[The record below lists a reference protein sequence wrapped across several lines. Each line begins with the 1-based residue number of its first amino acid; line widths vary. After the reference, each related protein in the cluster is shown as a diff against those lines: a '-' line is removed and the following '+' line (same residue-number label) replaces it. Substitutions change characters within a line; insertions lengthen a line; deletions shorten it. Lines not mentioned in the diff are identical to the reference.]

1 MSGTENN
8 RLAALIEAELARP
21 ADAAA
26 YKVVEAI
33 RAEHGDAVRAVLF
46 YGSCRRAAQP
56 DGVLDFYIL
65 VDDYHSYHRNLFRS
79 LINRLLPPDVSFLRA
94 GDAAAGHDFQQGGG
108 APGIAAKITVISC
121 DQFARRVRPDAID
134 TTLWARFTQPSS
146 LLYAADESAKR
157 QVLADRMMAVRT
169 ACGWAVKCG
178 PAASS
183 SALFW
188 GQLFSMTYGAELRVE
203 RKDRPQQIY
212 DHEPAYYDEI
222 FNALALGGD
231 ARPLPSNLSFFKARL
246 AWKLRCVLG
255 KIRTILRL
263 IKATFTFEGGV
274 DYLLWKIE
282 RHSGAALTLRP
293 WQYRHPIL
301 AAPQLLYR
309 LLRQGVL
316 R

>member
-146 LLYAADESAKR
+146 LLYAADESAKC
-157 QVLADRMMAVRT
+157 QVLAALMMAVRT

-203 RKDRPQQIY
+203 RGNRPQLIY
-212 DHEPAYYDEI
+212 DNDVDYYDGI
-222 FNALALGGD
+222 FNALELD
-231 ARPLPSNLSFFKARL
+231 LPRTRINPAPGAWAFRRMAGKVLS
-246 AWKLRCVLG
+246 V
-255 KIRTILRL
+255 LRL
-263 IKATFTFEGGV
+263 CKAAFTFKGGV